1 MTVVTGTNALSEAKR
16 HRTRASSAAAGVLVL
31 LVTLALLIASPSAR
45 SNARAPALDPVR
57 AWNELGLDAART
69 KRLSDAQAARL
80 YAMVNVAVYD
90 AINGIV
96 SRQGKHS
103 GRGHALVPPTGA
115 PARGDL
121 DAAAAAAAHAV
132 LRGEFPDQAAR
143 YDAQLAEDLAA
154 LREKGRRR
162 VSAGKEWGAAVGAAV
177 RAARTNDGS
186 TPNETQPAGSGP
198 GVFRAAW
205 SGVQFRNLAPF
216 AIADPST
223 YVSSG
228 PPELHSLEYAGAFA
242 EVKLI
247 GNAAIHDASKLAT
260 FQYWSLGTGSSQPPG
275 AWIQVALAV
284 TAARSLPLPETARL
298 FALASMAMSDTVAP
312 TVSTKFTYRRWRPA
326 TAIREADTDGN
337 PFTDADPSWAPRAG
351 GIGTSPEYWS
361 GHSSFSGSAAASLA
375 GFFCDDSIRFTLITD
390 SAPGG
395 QARTYPSFS
404 AAAAEAGRSRVLGG
418 IHFEFSNQDALA
430 SGRAV
435 AAEILGNKLLRKR
448 RPTHFGQCPR

>member
-1 MTVVTGTNALSEAKR
+1 M
-16 HRTRASSAAAGVLVL
+16 SSAERAVSSGRRPWLIAAGVLVL
-31 LVTLALLIASPSAR
+31 VVTLAMLIASPSAR
-45 SNARAPALDPVR
+45 SDVRAPALDPVR
-57 AWNELGLDAART
+57 TWNEVGLDAART
-69 KRLSDAQAARL
+69 KSLSDAQAARL

-90 AINGIV
+90 AVNGIV
-96 SRQGKHS
+96 SQKGKHS
-103 GRGHALVPPTGA
+103 GRWHALVPPTGA

-132 LRGEFPDQAAR
+132 LRGEFPDQAAL

-154 LREKGRRR
+154 LRERRR
-162 VSAGKEWGAAVGAAV
+162 VAAAKEWGADVGAAV

-186 TPNETQPAGSGP
+186 TPNEIQPAGSGP

-205 SGVQFRNLAPF
+205 SGVQFRSLAPF
-216 AIADPST
+216 AIADPSA

-228 PPELHSLEYAGAFA
+228 PPELHSLDYAGAFA

-247 GNAAIHDASKLAT
+247 GNAAIPDAGKLAT
-260 FQYWSLGTGSSQPPG
+260 FRYWSLGTGTSQPPG

-284 TAARSLPLPETARL
+284 TAARSLPVPEMARL
-298 FALASMAMSDTVAP
+298 FALVSMAMSDTVAP
-312 TVSTKFTYRRWRPA
+312 TVSTKFTYHHWRPA

-337 PFTDADPSWAPRAG
+337 PFTDGDPSWAPRAG

-361 GHSSFSGSAAASLA
+361 GHSSFSGSAAASLT
-375 GFFCDDSIRFTLITD
+375 GFFCDDSVRFTLITD

-448 RPTHFGQCPR
+448 GPTHFGQCPL